1 MSVTGRMW
9 RHNWRLDFSVVRFAT
24 QAASSRCPM
33 LNSRSS
39 SPASCLGYGWSFMRM
54 AITWR
59 NPHPVQTSHRYAKV
73 TDIASCSVYVIQEV
87 ISGAQENKWADL
99 CTLEVQDGGRVSGTR
114 SQTSANCASPATAA
128 KGERE
133 LTQALVV
140 SRICPLVGLRRGVSS
155 VAKSVQL

>member
-87 ISGAQENKWADL
+87 ISGAQENK
-99 CTLEVQDGGRVSGTR
+99 
-114 SQTSANCASPATAA
+114 
-128 KGERE
+128 
-133 LTQALVV
+133 
-140 SRICPLVGLRRGVSS
+140 
-155 VAKSVQL
+155 